1 MATDLNNALLLGQ
14 IGQAG
19 QAARNRR
26 ALANRLIGSA
36 TEGRP
41 TYSLGAAL
49 AQGLTGA
56 LGGYMGAQA
65 DADERTERE
74 AAERRVLDQQ
84 RAQRQAQMDEVTG
97 ITMGNPV
104 PEGQQGPA
112 RPALTGQAR
121 TDALAG
127 IAAFN
132 PAAQTQLSL
141 DQRAEDRA
149 FQQRMA
155 EDQRRTQLAVAGMS
169 AAARQPQPTEF
180 DRLLAAAGV
189 APNSEQARALA
200 LSRLERL
207 GQPPQTTV
215 NLPQPD
221 GARLRADTATL
232 QAQNEGVTQARSL
245 INFFDRAEQ
254 AVRAVPEGAAAQFL
268 PIVGQTARALGY
280 DIPGTS
286 EAEVL
291 RGITNQLAALQRVPG
306 SGATTDFEMRL
317 FMQAVP
323 RLGNTREGNLQLLD
337 LGRRLA
343 QRRIEEAN
351 VWRRFAGSEDLFERL
366 DALGPVFSTA
376 EREFLEKG
384 PAALPASGPSI
395 PGPGGVGTAEPP
407 QRPAAPAPGT
417 VMQGFR
423 FRGGNPA
430 DRNNWEPVR

>member
-1 MATDLNNALLLGQ
+1 M
-14 IGQAG
+14 
-19 QAARNRR
+19 
-26 ALANRLIGSA
+26 
-36 TEGRP
+36 
-41 TYSLGAAL
+41 
-49 AQGLTGA
+49 
-56 LGGYMGAQA
+56 
-65 DADERTERE
+65 
-74 AAERRVLDQQ
+74 
-84 RAQRQAQMDEVTG
+84 
-97 ITMGNPV
+97 
-104 PEGQQGPA
+104 
-112 RPALTGQAR
+112 TGQAR
-121 TDALAG
+121 MDALAG
-127 IAAFN
+127 LSVSN
-132 PAAQTQLSL
+132 PAAAAQLGL

-155 EDQRRTQLAVAGMS
+155 EDQRRTQMAVAGMS
-169 AAARQPQPTEF
+169 AAARQPQPSEF
-180 DRLLAAAGV
+180 DRLLSAAGI

-323 RLGNTREGNLQLLD
+323 RLGNTRDGNLQLLD

-366 DALGPVFSTA
+366 DALGPVFSPA

-384 PAALPASGPSI
+384 PAAMPTSGPSI
-395 PGPGGVGTAEPP
+395 PGPGGVGVGEPP
-407 QRPAAPAPGT
+407 AARSQQPIRVRTPEEARRLPSGTPIILPDGTPGR
-417 VMQGFR
+417 V
-423 FRGGNPA
+423 P
-430 DRNNWEPVR
+430 